1 MSLTLFASYIFLSLC
16 PSHFL
21 LSFITTETTKEM
33 CISAIFF
40 FSSLSFYFYSVLLF
54 PPLGAEEPQCLLLT
68 FSYHLSL
75 SHHSHYLPLFSVIFS
90 RLPGS
95 PLLSVLLICLL
106 LSHQYSPTLADSRL
120 SSASPTRLRN
130 SLSLYIIIPPDH
142 RYRTVLVTPASV
154 VITSCHSLAGLSV
167 CLRMCLSYY
176 GKMWF

>member
-1 MSLTLFASYIFLSLC
+1 MQYPWTLFYPLWLFKKDIRSKKVVSVSLTLFASYIFLSLC

-90 RLPGS
+90 RLPVS
-95 PLLSVLLICLL
+95 PLLSVLLT
-106 LSHQYSPTLADSRL
+106 H
-120 SSASPTRLRN
+120 
-130 SLSLYIIIPPDH
+130 H
-142 RYRTVLVTPASV
+142 
-154 VITSCHSLAGLSV
+154 LSV
-167 CLRMCLSYY
+167 TVSSVFSHSCRQQVKFSIPNPPS
-176 GKMWF
+176 